1 MILDAAAERIV
12 LFWGVRR
19 SGAAALAGAAS
30 ALAMAPFDLW
40 PILALTFP
48 VAVWRLD
55 GSVAAGPGWRSYRA
69 AAAVG
74 WWFGFGY
81 FLAGLWWIG
90 SAFLV
95 QADVFGWMMP
105 FAVLAMPAGL
115 ALFTA
120 LGFALAWALWV
131 PGPARVLAFALGLG
145 GAEFLRGTVLTGF
158 PWNAFGYALADQPWL
173 GQAASVIGVEGLT
186 FVALAVFAAPATLAA
201 SPVRRLAPTLL
212 AGATLLALAAFG
224 GTRLAGADTA
234 LREEV
239 RIRIVQPRIPQDAKF
254 RPSAGPEILATY
266 LALSDTATA
275 PDRSGLADATLLVWP
290 ESAFPFFL
298 ARTPQAL
305 AAIGAALPEGTRLVT
320 GAARPEEDA
329 DGRLRVFNA
338 IQIVGHDGTIQ
349 ASYDKVHLV
358 PFGEYLP
365 LQPWLEA
372 IGLEQLTRL
381 RGGFAAGAGRADL
394 ELGDGLRLR
403 PLICYEA
410 IFPTESAGE
419 QRPDAL
425 LNVTNDGWFG
435 DTPGPRQHLAMARVR
450 AIEQGLPLVR
460 AANTGISAI
469 IDGYGRSLRSLSL
482 GQRGVVDGTLPTAL
496 APTFYARFGR
506 LATFAVVVFLCLTYL
521 ALRKKV

>member
-1 MILDAAAERIV
+1 MTLDRAAGRIA
-12 LFWGVRR
+12 LLWGVRR
-19 SGAAALAGAAS
+19 WGAACLAGAAS

-40 PILALTFP
+40 PILFATFP
-48 VAVWRLD
+48 LAVWLLD
-55 GSVAAGPGWRSYRA
+55 GCVAASPGVRSYRA

-90 SAFLV
+90 AAFLV
-95 QADVFGWMMP
+95 QADIFGWMMP

-131 PGPARVLAFALGLG
+131 PGPARILAFALGLG
-145 GAEFLRGTVLTGF
+145 TAEFLRGTVLTGF
-158 PWNAFGYALADQPWL
+158 PWNAFGYAIADQAWL

-186 FVALAVFAAPATLAA
+186 FLALAVFAAPATLAA
-201 SPVRRLAPTLL
+201 APVRRWAPSILAVSVLALL
-212 AGATLLALAAFG
+212 AGFGAWRLAAG
-224 GTRLAGADTA
+224 ETA
-234 LREEV
+234 LREDV

-266 LALSDTATA
+266 LSLSDTATA
-275 PDRSGLADATLLVWP
+275 PDRSGLGDARLLVWP

-298 ARTPQAL
+298 SRTPPAL
-305 AAIGAALPEGTRLVT
+305 DAIGAALPEGTLLAT

-338 IQIVGHDGTIQ
+338 IQVVGDGGAIQ

-381 RGGFAAGAGRADL
+381 RGGFAAGQRRRDL
-394 ELGDGLRLR
+394 DLGDGLTLR

-410 IFPTESAGE
+410 IFPAESAGGG
-419 QRPDAL
+419 RPDAL

-435 DTPGPRQHLAMARVR
+435 DTPGPRQHFAMARVR
-450 AIEQGLPLVR
+450 SIEQGLPLVR

-469 IDGYGRSLRSLSL
+469 IDGYGRILRSLSL
-482 GQRGVVDGTLPTAL
+482 GERGVVDGTLPIAL
-496 APTFYARFGR
+496 SPTLYGRFGR
-506 LATFAVVVFLCLTYL
+506 AATLALVAFLGMAYL
-521 ALRKKV
+521 ALRKRV